1 MAGKILICWRILIQ
15 KIDIIIYFLSL
26 SDKLLLM
33 TNNIVNILDQF
44 EKSIDLKQPYLKT
57 NLEENAE
64 IEFKNSLQTKSD
76 TIDKGY
82 LKTISGFANNSGG
95 TIIFGVSPD
104 KHEIVGIKE
113 EYENLDGRY
122 VSSTIANGLDGSFKF
137 QFVTK
142 RFLSKVVGFLVV
154 EKAMTK
160 PVIMKVDAAEFKLGE
175 IYYRYPAQTSKIQAQ
190 DLRRILNEEVATG
203 INRVMGNMNKLISIG
218 EDAAILDTSSGIIDT
233 GDHQPKFVLDE
244 KMLKNLNLIKRGQFV
259 EEEGAPAYLIKGEIE
274 TGNVEVVEK
283 TVLSNLYESDIMN
296 YFTSG
301 SCDCPELVLEK
312 LLSLSSPYFPVHFFM
327 SQCNWGVKE
336 ALEFID
342 SPVIKNVNSNTADK
356 VRERITTE
364 YSYGK
369 NGVISLEILETL
381 KDGTCPI
388 IHLTTVAG
396 KYGLGKTMHQKVV
409 RTMIYNTMKIHS
421 DLGQDVFDEYPS
433 LVVDAL
439 SNLEQDYVKANP
451 EYVLSIIQK
460 LYPQKNNTVLK
471 KAICFIDKVLY
482 ARQASAPVQ
491 KIAYAVEV
499 EEG

>member
-1 MAGKILICWRILIQ
+1 
-15 KIDIIIYFLSL
+15 
-26 SDKLLLM
+26 M
-33 TNNIVNILDQF
+33 THHIAEILDQF
-44 EKSIDLKQPYLKT
+44 EKSIDLTQPYLKT

-76 TIDKGY
+76 TIDKVY

-113 EYENLDGRY
+113 EFENLDGRY
-122 VSSTIANGLDGSFKF
+122 VSSTIATGLDGSFKF

-142 RFLSKVVGFLVV
+142 RFLSKVVGFLVI
-154 EKAMTK
+154 ERAMTK

-233 GDHQPKFVLDE
+233 GDHQPKFILDE
-244 KMLKNLNLIKRGQFV
+244 KVLKNLNLIKQGQFV
-259 EEEGAPAYLIKGEIE
+259 EDEGSPAYVIKGEIE

-283 TVLSNLYESDIMN
+283 TVLSNLYERDIMN
-296 YFTSG
+296 YFTSR

-312 LLSLSSPYFPVHFFM
+312 LLSLSSPYFPIHFFI
-327 SQCNWGVKE
+327 SQCKWGVKE
-336 ALEFID
+336 AVEFID
-342 SPVIKNVNSNTADK
+342 SPAMKNIKSK
-356 VRERITTE
+356 VAEKIKERITTD

-369 NGVISLEILETL
+369 NGVIILEITETL
-381 KDGTCPI
+381 KSGTCPVVYI
-388 IHLTTVAG
+388 TSVAS
-396 KYGLGKTMHQKVV
+396 KYGLGKTMHQKIV
-409 RTMIYNTMKIHS
+409 RTMIFNTMKIHGEIS
-421 DLGQDVFDEYPS
+421 QAVFDEYAA
-433 LVVDAL
+433 LMVDAL
-439 SNLEQDYVKANP
+439 SNLEQDLIKGNP
-451 EYVLSIIQK
+451 EYVLSIIK
-460 LYPQKNNTVLK
+460 RLYPQKNNTLLK

-482 ARQASAPVQ
+482 PTHESAELPQRV
-491 KIAYAVEV
+491 AYAVEV
-499 EEG
+499 R